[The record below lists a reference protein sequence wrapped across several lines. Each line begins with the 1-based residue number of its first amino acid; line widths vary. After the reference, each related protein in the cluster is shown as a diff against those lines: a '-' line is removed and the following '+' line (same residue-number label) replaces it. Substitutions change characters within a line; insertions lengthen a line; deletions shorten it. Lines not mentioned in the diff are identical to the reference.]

1 MIIEPITAHEMQT
14 AYFWAAQ
21 CNPQLARPS
30 DPTEFA
36 KNFARTSGIKVRD
49 FFGPTRIREVAHKR
63 QECMSELFKQ
73 GYSLS
78 RIGRVFGRDHTTV
91 QHGIAAVKRRAVG

>member
-1 MIIEPITAHEMQT
+1 MIEPITAHEMQT
-14 AYFWAAQ
+14 GYFWAAQ
-21 CNPQLARPS
+21 CYPQLARPS
-30 DPTEFA
+30 DPMEFA
-36 KNFARTSGIKVRD
+36 ESFARTSGIKSRD
-49 FFGPTRIREVAHKR
+49 FFGPTRVCEVAHKR
-63 QECMSELFKQ
+63 QECMSELFQQ